1 MPSPHS
7 IRTAQGYRRVSWGF
21 HSAIVEA
28 SKQKNVSGA
37 AAAAAAQ
44 EVMVEGRDA
53 QSRQRPDRF
62 LRQERYNYMKA
73 GQLLMKDWEV
83 VSVAADAGVGN
94 DHILNVFLWN
104 NVAEKAFHCPPQ
116 ALASVLDLFL
126 SEMSEFPQS
135 ERRHMP
141 EAPPYHICRK
151 RLSATYAGSVSL
163 NGPRTYAGS
172 VSPFC
177 GQNHL
182 KKDDF
187 GISPTY
193 AGSVSLKVRNTKAGS
208 VSPFSPDQKKKSLRP
223 TYAGSVSL
231 KGPKHICRK
240 CLSVFAR
247 PKGKKPTAHIC
258 RKCLSATC
266 AGSVSLNPVFGDV
279 FFISKK
285 TILATFRR
293 PKWFLEKRP
302 LASFLQGTLPRSP
315 GARSPALCGPESK
328 ARALKTARPAR
339 PEALD
344 VAVSLTPRARGLSQ
358 HPGTVSEACFSS
370 LRHMFPCAEACHVR
384 VSPLLHFGKDK
395 HSVLRATCAT
405 AFTCAGLCLQLNSDR
420 GFPWI
425 VIAVRLQPL
434 RPDGTRT

>member
-1 MPSPHS
+1 M
-7 IRTAQGYRRVSWGF
+7 
-21 HSAIVEA
+21 EA

-53 QSRQRPDRF
+53 QSRQRPDRL

-73 GQLLMKDWEV
+73 GQVLMKDCEV
-83 VSVAADAGVGN
+83 VSVAADAVSVGN

-116 ALASVLDLFL
+116 ALASVLDLFW

-141 EAPPYHICRK
+141 EVSLRHICRK
-151 RLSATYAGSVSL
+151 CLSATYAGSVSL

-193 AGSVSLKVRNTKAGS
+193 AGSVSLN
-208 VSPFSPDQKKKSLRP
+208 
-223 TYAGSVSL
+223 
-231 KGPKHICRK
+231 GPKHICRK

-258 RKCLSATC
+258 RKCLSK
-266 AGSVSLNPVFGDV
+266 GSETHMPEVSLRCRPTKR
-279 FFISKK
+279 KK
-285 TILATFRR
+285 AY
-293 PKWFLEKRP
+293 
-302 LASFLQGTLPRSP
+302 
-315 GARSPALCGPESK
+315 GPHM
-328 ARALKTARPAR
+328 
-339 PEALD
+339 PE
-344 VAVSLTPRARGLSQ
+344 V
-358 HPGTVSEACFSS
+358 S
-370 LRHMFPCAEACHVR
+370 LRHICRKCLSKSRFWRRFFHLKKDDFGHFSTSKMASGKEA
-384 VSPLLHFGKDK
+384 P
-395 HSVLRATCAT
+395 
-405 AFTCAGLCLQLNSDR
+405 
-420 GFPWI
+420 GFLFKGNP
-425 VIAVRLQPL
+425 
-434 RPDGTRT
+434 T

>member
-1 MPSPHS
+1 M
-7 IRTAQGYRRVSWGF
+7 
-21 HSAIVEA
+21 EA

-53 QSRQRPDRF
+53 QSRQRPDRL

-73 GQLLMKDWEV
+73 GQVLMKDCEV
-83 VSVAADAGVGN
+83 VSVAADAVSVGN

-116 ALASVLDLFL
+116 ALASVLDLFW

-135 ERRHMP
+135 ERRHRP
-141 EAPPYHICRK
+141 EVSLRHICRK
-151 RLSATYAGSVSL
+151 CLSATYAGSVSL

-177 GQNHL
+177 GQHHL

-193 AGSVSLKVRNTKAGS
+193 AGSVSLN
-208 VSPFSPDQKKKSLRP
+208 
-223 TYAGSVSL
+223 
-231 KGPKHICRK
+231 GPKHICRK

-247 PKGKKPTAHIC
+247 PKEKSLRPTYAGSVSLNGPKHICRKCLSVFAPPKGKKPTAHIC
-258 RKCLSATC
+258 RKCLSATY

-293 PKWFLEKRP
+293 PKWPLKKRS
-302 LASFLQGTLPRSP
+302 LASFLKGTLPRSP
-315 GARSPALCGPESK
+315 GARSPALRRPESK
-328 ARALKTARPAR
+328 ARALKTAPPAR
-339 PEALD
+339 PR
-344 VAVSLTPRARGLSQ
+344 SGR
-358 HPGTVSEACFSS
+358 
-370 LRHMFPCAEACHVR
+370 
-384 VSPLLHFGKDK
+384 
-395 HSVLRATCAT
+395 
-405 AFTCAGLCLQLNSDR
+405 
-420 GFPWI
+420 
-425 VIAVRLQPL
+425 RL
-434 RPDGTRT
+434 